1 MLLGHPF
8 RVPILDPVN
17 GLWEPLNN
25 FGNFPVKFL
34 IISVF
39 VFLFSFFIIFI
50 LILSLKLQQ
59 KQIQLMSCSLFLS
72 SLAGEFSPPLA
83 LHHSLICRVSK
94 KFSLDIFYLMCI
106 SRHLVVSSS
115 CLLNIFR
122 NGTEDSISSSSSST
136 KHVRTCCCHVI

>member
-25 FGNFPVKFL
+25 FKNFPVKFL

-39 VFLFSFFIIFI
+39 VFCFLFFIIFI

-59 KQIQLMSCSLFLS
+59 KQIQLMSCSLFFS

-83 LHHSLICRVSK
+83 LYHSPICRVSK
-94 KFSLDIFYLMCI
+94 KFSLDICYLMCI

-115 CLLNIFR
+115 CLLNIFW
-122 NGTEDSISSSSSST
+122 NETEDSISST